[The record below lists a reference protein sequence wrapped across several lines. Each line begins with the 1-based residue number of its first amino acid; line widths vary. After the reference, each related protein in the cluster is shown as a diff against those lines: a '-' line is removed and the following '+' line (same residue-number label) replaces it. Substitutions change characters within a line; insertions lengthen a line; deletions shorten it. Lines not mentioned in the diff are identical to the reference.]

1 MKIFNRRKYTLDVA
15 AAGATLQN
23 VFETCNQ
30 APNTIPFD
38 KLVLKQDADTGK
50 YDIWLVFT
58 FIIFIL
64 TAIIPVLSR
73 FL

>member
-1 MKIFNRRKYTLDVA
+1 MKIFNRKKYTLDVA
-15 AAGATLQN
+15 VAGATLQN

-38 KLVLKQDADTGK
+38 KLVLKQEADTDK
-50 YDIWLVFT
+50 YDKWLVLT

-64 TAIIPVLSR
+64 TAILPFFSR
-73 FL
+73 LL

>member
-1 MKIFNRRKYTLDVA
+1 MSIFRRKKYTLDVV

-23 VFETCNQ
+23 VFEACNQ

-38 KLVLKQDADTGK
+38 KLVLKQEADTSK
-50 YDIWLVFT
+50 YDIWLVIT
-58 FIIFIL
+58 FIIFVI
-64 TAIIPVLSR
+64 TAIVPILSS